1 MDVDDGLALVEN
13 VALSDGNYPEEYDR
27 SDRGDSSVN
36 DEKHKKEIK
45 TLNDKL
51 DKILTGQQKQ
61 VHFVC
66 EDDVNQEGEDQQ
78 TEEVC
83 YMSNQGGYYKGYNTN
98 NNTNLSYRSTNVE
111 NPQDQVYPPQQNQNQ
126 GGQQTVYFKRGY
138 PPKVFGNQNQEG
150 QRTGAVKR
158 KQEEEGNSF
167 CSSTIQAN
175 ATFSNT
181 FQETNGR
188 EMQKVFD
195 QQLSEIQF
203 EDPFV
208 DALMMI
214 KPYQKFLKDA
224 ILERTK
230 EVQGMVVLSQECS
243 AIIQSKTVQRS
254 LVILEASLFPV
265 LGTFSIQESLCD
277 LGASVSIMPLTV
289 ARRLGFEK
297 YKECHFS
304 LILLIDQLSFQ

>member
-1 MDVDDGLALVEN
+1 MKDEDPLKHLEKFDRICALQKINNVTEDALKLRLFPFSLSGHALAWESSIQPGTVTTWEQCKHAFLAKFFPHVKNCSAKENIASFTQHRDGLALVEN

-126 GGQQTVYFKRGY
+126 GGQQTFTSSVVT
-138 PPKVFGNQNQEG
+138 PKGFWQSEP
-150 QRTGAVKR
+150 RL
-158 KQEEEGNSF
+158 NS
-167 CSSTIQAN
+167 SPSREQLQ
-175 ATFSNT
+175 SGLRY
-181 FQETNGR
+181 ET
-188 EMQKVFD
+188 ML
-195 QQLSEIQF
+195 QQLIKGQTSGATELNTKLAEINNK
-203 EDPFV
+203 V
-208 DALMMI
+208 DCSYNDLN
-214 KPYQKFLKDA
+214 KK
-224 ILERTK
+224 LESLNSK
-230 EVQGMVVLSQECS
+230 VQH
-243 AIIQSKTVQRS
+243 
-254 LVILEASLFPV
+254 LEAKSHNIPSSSK
-265 LGTFSIQESLCD
+265 G
-277 LGASVSIMPLTV
+277 
-289 ARRLGFEK
+289 
-297 YKECHFS
+297 
-304 LILLIDQLSFQ
+304 